1 VSEAESSAGGL
12 PSRRQAF
19 SAVVEALKER
29 SGQTAEFYRAVE
41 KELESRVSAAARM
54 LIHGRDLASGQD
66 REEARALF
74 EGARDWA
81 GAYGVG
87 EPARQRSAW
96 EDAPE
101 ERRTRLNSLFLEGV
115 LLEARSQREL
125 DDPHGELQV
134 LKAAREHA
142 IATLPPDDA
151 FLLVTGAI
159 DADLRALQERT
170 LERVPDAPVAR
181 QSVLLAMAVDI
192 ERLVS
197 GPVTTQRLDDL
208 RMRLLGSQLASLES
222 PGFQEEGRRV
232 GMRRLAMTTALD
244 LLMSHSPLDPTDP
257 RLRPAAS
264 TYARFVREELA
275 TGRRQDAEVM
285 QRCAAAVDAITRYLE
300 RGAPNPQDASSP
312 QTREVWE
319 ARHALR
325 DATAVRDFETFARLA
340 HGGPSHWSEA
350 RERYADLPE
359 RLAEAFGVDWRVG
372 AAAESLAAVEVAEGR
387 AMLAEGRV
395 RDAVPLFRRA
405 VGHQHRAVDCL
416 RSLGEDTRE
425 AEKTLA
431 GIREEWGR
439 AFSANAA
446 VIDGAGAR
454 GERSLVEAVREKQR
468 AAWVRPGAAPAGAR
482 DARRGPVLR
491 SDATSQRARKVIGR
505 TMPKA

>member
-1 VSEAESSAGGL
+1 MSEAEHSAEGR
-12 PSRRQAF
+12 PRYHREF
-19 SAVVEALKER
+19 SAAVAHLKDR
-29 SGQTAEFYRAVE
+29 LGRTARFYKAVE
-41 KELESRVSAAARM
+41 RELENRVSTAAAM
-54 LIHGRDLASGQD
+54 FVHGRDLASVQD
-66 REEARALF
+66 GDEARALF
-74 EGARDWA
+74 EDVRDWA
-81 GAYGVG
+81 GAFGVG

-101 ERRTRLNSLFLEGV
+101 EQRTRLNTLFLEGV

-159 DADLRALQERT
+159 DADLRALRERT

-181 QSVLLAMAVDI
+181 RTVLLAMAVDI

-197 GPVTTQRLDDL
+197 GPAATQRLDDL
-208 RMRLLGSQLASLES
+208 RMRLLGSQLACLES

-300 RGAPNPQDASSP
+300 GGDPDPQDDPSP
-312 QTREVWE
+312 ETQE
-319 ARHALR
+319 ARLALH
-325 DATAVRDFETFARLA
+325 DATAVRDFEAFARLA
-340 HGGPSHWSEA
+340 HDGPSRWPEFL
-350 RERYADLPE
+350 ERYADLPE
-359 RLAEAFGVDWRVG
+359 RLAEALNTDRRVG
-372 AAAESLAAVEVAEGR
+372 AVAESLAAVEAAQAQE
-387 AMLAEGRV
+387 MLAEGRV

-405 VGHQHRAVDCL
+405 ARHQRLAVKCL
-416 RSLGEDTRE
+416 RSLHEDVRE
-425 AEKTLA
+425 AEETLA

-482 DARRGPVLR
+482 DARQGPVLR
-491 SDATSQRARKVIGR
+491 SDTASQRARRVIGR